1 VLLLKLA
8 QLTQKYCVRISRW
21 FDILEYNK
29 KINSMNIKNELLTSK
44 INEAIELA
52 MEVNEPNAQI
62 VLLALQ
68 GARKSFT
75 DDHLALN
82 VQEFIKLVL
91 HPMVANKN
99 LS

>member
-1 VLLLKLA
+1 
-8 QLTQKYCVRISRW
+8 
-21 FDILEYNK
+21 
-29 KINSMNIKNELLTSK
+29 MNVKSELLTSK
-44 INEAIELA
+44 LNEVIQIA

-68 GARKSFT
+68 GARKSYT

-82 VQEFIKLVL
+82 VQEFIKLIL
-91 HPMVANKN
+91 HPMVSNKN